1 MWNDNFV
8 GSSYALHNSLYGNY
22 RQRTFS
28 NIWENVD
35 EFKEDYSDNGI
46 GVSISDDNATTLYYL
61 LYARYGN
68 STIASS
74 DENQFKYK
82 LFSIIFQYGPT
93 WEKRLDIQKKL
104 REMSEDDLRESAKA
118 IYNHSYN
125 PSTAPSTDTLD
136 ELTTIND
143 QNVTKHKRSRTDA
156 YALLLSLLETDV
168 TGEFLDKFK
177 KLFITIVEPELPL
190 WYVTGIEGE
199 LTI

>member
-1 MWNDNFV
+1 MSDNFY
-8 GSSYALHNSLYGNY
+8 GSEYALHDSLYGNY
-22 RQRTFS
+22 RQRKFTDVYQEKDTF
-28 NIWENVD
+28 
-35 EFKEDYSDNGI
+35 
-46 GVSISDDNATTLYYL
+46 ISDYTTCGIPATVSPTGITTLYYL

-82 LFSIIFQYGPT
+82 LFSIIFSYGPT
-93 WEKRLDIQKKL
+93 WEKRLEVQKKL
-104 REMSEDDLRESAKA
+104 REMTEDELRESAKA

-125 PSTAPSTDTLD
+125 PSTIPSSDTID

-143 QNVTKHKRSRTDA
+143 QNVTKHRRSKTDG

-168 TGEFLDKFK
+168 TTQFIDRFN

-190 WYVTGIEGE
+190 WYTTETQGDQNDN
-199 LTI
+199 